1 MNLLQTNSRIIN
13 HCKLTSFISCS
24 AQSRNLFSLFSTLMQ
39 SYVPTF
45 LSKPNTYIALQS
57 NSSLYFWSRQNI
69 SIDLPYQF
77 AQVKKTPYIGRFPL
91 NNIYLTVRFL
101 YKGIIIKHNK
111 TEPTYTKTS
120 LFLCEKRRFF
130 MARTEKGVVTTI

>member
-77 AQVKKTPYIGRFPL
+77 TQVKKTPYIGRFPL
-91 NNIYLTVRFL
+91 NNIGRILLNSLYTLCYASPATVIL
-101 YKGIIIKHNK
+101 NGCYIKPQN
-111 TEPTYTKTS
+111 
-120 LFLCEKRRFF
+120 RRVLNGQNINSR
-130 MARTEKGVVTTI
+130 ATAY